1 MNAMFH
7 FLQLQDEMNAK
18 RERLQQERDEERHF
32 LQVEKEKLEALKA
45 KQEIT
50 QKISSQME
58 ASVKQ
63 RLARES
69 SEIAKARNEFE
80 KMKQRQVDAIE
91 EVEKDIQSKAEFLV
105 GQIWEKRSRLES
117 EKLDLDEREREG
129 KQRLRNGFFSSEEEK
144 RLLEKALEDVAKR
157 KKAVLEARDSLD
169 AEEEK
174 VEKLIEDEFIVLET
188 QKQKDEKLLEDE
200 WKSLLQIEA
209 ANLQFIE
216 QEVVDRTMGLETQK
230 KKLSN
235 MEKQLKNYQ
244 QQHND
249 LSSQEEAAA
258 RKFETKRTDLKADF
272 HNLEQGL
279 ESEIAKVE
287 QRIIEID
294 SHDAEG
300 AAIKQQK
307 SKVDSVEHK
316 QTELVETYQGRLTAS
331 ELELARIKQEL
342 LKEKGKRD
350 ELLQTGSFM
359 EGQFREEQKKLNTKL
374 KVS

>member
-1 MNAMFH
+1 MFH

-272 HNLEQGL
+272 YNLEQGL